1 MPQGVHQPPFRRNG
15 RSTSNAEPTLTN
27 LGKPNLR
34 YRLVLRTEPPPATT
48 PATPRSSAVRRP
60 LLLVAGMGALVLCA
74 ALSLALGSRSVPLA
88 TIVDAL
94 TGAAHGGDADVVTGL
109 RVPRTLIGL
118 AVGAALGVD
127 GAVAQGVTRNPLA
140 SPITLGINAGA
151 SLAVVAAIYTLDLS
165 RPAEYVWFAF
175 AGAAVAA
182 VAAYAMSRRGGDLDP
197 VRLALGGTVLTV
209 VLTSWTSA
217 LMLAS
222 HRTLDEARFWLAGS
236 IAGRQLDTLTPVLP
250 FLVLGLVAAFAISP
264 ALNALALGD
273 ETAQSLGVPV
283 ARIRVV
289 GGLAVVLLAG
299 SAVAVSGPV
308 AFIGLAAPHLV
319 RPLLGNDH
327 RWLLPGCLITGP
339 LLLLAADVLGR
350 LVVRPSEIEV
360 GIVTAFLGAPLLAV
374 LARKVAK

>member
-1 MPQGVHQPPFRRNG
+1 MRR
-15 RSTSNAEPTLTN
+15 
-27 LGKPNLR
+27 
-34 YRLVLRTEPPPATT
+34 
-48 PATPRSSAVRRP
+48 
-60 LLLVAGMGALVLCA
+60 LLLLTAGAGALVLCV
-74 ALSLALGSRSVPLA
+74 ALSLALGSRSIPISTV
-88 TIVDAL
+88 IDAL
-94 TGAAHGGDADVVTGL
+94 TGSGSGSGGDADVVTGL
-109 RVPRTLIGL
+109 RVPRTLVGL
-118 AVGAALGVD
+118 AVGAALGVA

-151 SLAVVAAIYTLDLS
+151 SFAVVAAIYGLGLS
-165 RPAEYVWFAF
+165 RPVEYVPFAF
-175 AGAAVAA
+175 LGAAVAA

-250 FLVLGLVAAFAISP
+250 FLALGLVGAFAVAP

-273 ETAQSLGVPV
+273 EAAQALGVPV
-283 ARIRVV
+283 ARIRVL

-299 SAVAVSGPV
+299 SAVAVAGPV

-374 LARKVAK
+374 LARKVAR

>member
-1 MPQGVHQPPFRRNG
+1 M
-15 RSTSNAEPTLTN
+15 
-27 LGKPNLR
+27 
-34 YRLVLRTEPPPATT
+34 RTDPPAPTA
-48 PATPRSSAVRRP
+48 PAPRASTVRQP
-60 LLLVAGMGALVLCA
+60 LLLAAGLCALVLCA
-74 ALSLALGSRSVPLA
+74 ALSLALGSRSIPLA
-88 TIVDAL
+88 TVVDAL
-94 TGAAHGGDADVVTGL
+94 TGTAHGGDADVVTGL

-118 AVGAALGVD
+118 AVGAALGVA

-140 SPITLGINAGA
+140 SPVTLGINAGA
-151 SLAVVAAIYTLDLS
+151 SLAVVAAIYTLGLA
-165 RPAEYVWFAF
+165 RPVQYVWFAF

-236 IAGRQLDTLTPVLP
+236 IAGRHLDTLTPVLP
-250 FLVLGLVAAFAISP
+250 FLAIGLVGALAIAP

-283 ARIRVV
+283 ARIRAA

-299 SAVAVSGPV
+299 SAVAVAGPV
-308 AFIGLAAPHLV
+308 AFIGLAAPHLI

-327 RWLLPGCLITGP
+327 RRLLPGCLIAGP
-339 LLLLAADVLGR
+339 VLLLTADVLGR

-374 LARKVAK
+374 LARKVAR

>member
-1 MPQGVHQPPFRRNG
+1 M
-15 RSTSNAEPTLTN
+15 
-27 LGKPNLR
+27 LR
-34 YRLVLRTEPPPATT
+34 PDPPAPTA
-48 PATPRSSAVRRP
+48 PATPRSPAVRQP
-60 LLLVAGMGALVLCA
+60 LLLFAGVCALVLCA
-74 ALSLALGSRSVPLA
+74 ALSLALGSRSIPLS
-88 TIVDAL
+88 TVLDAL
-94 TGAAHGGDADVVTGL
+94 TGAAHGGGADVVTGL

-118 AVGAALGVD
+118 AVGAALGVA

-140 SPITLGINAGA
+140 SPVTLGINAGA
-151 SLAVVAAIYTLDLS
+151 SLFVVAAIYTLNLA
-165 RPAEYVWFAF
+165 RPVEYVWFAF

-236 IAGRQLDTLTPVLP
+236 IAGRHLDTLTPVLP
-250 FLVLGLVAAFAISP
+250 FLVLGLVGALAVAP

-273 ETAQSLGVPV
+273 ETAQALGVPV

-299 SAVAVSGPV
+299 SAVAVAGPL

-327 RWLLPGCLITGP
+327 RWLLPGCLVTGP
-339 LLLLAADVLGR
+339 LLLLTADVLGR

-374 LARKVAK
+374 LARKVAR

>member
-1 MPQGVHQPPFRRNG
+1 M
-15 RSTSNAEPTLTN
+15 
-27 LGKPNLR
+27 PNLISGH
-34 YRLVLRTEPPPATT
+34 VFTTDPPAPTT
-48 PATPRSSAVRRP
+48 PAPRVRSAARLP
-60 LLLVAGMGALVLCA
+60 LVLAAGLGLLALCA
-74 ALSLALGSRSVPLA
+74 VLSLAVGSR
-88 TIVDAL
+88 TIPFETVVGAL
-94 TGAAHGGDADVVTGL
+94 TGSEHGGDADVVTGL

-118 AVGAALGVD
+118 AVGAALGVA

-151 SLAVVAAIYTLDLS
+151 SFAVVAAIYTLDLT
-165 RPAEYVWFAF
+165 RPLQYVWFAF

-236 IAGRQLDTLTPVLP
+236 IAGRHLDTLTPVLP
-250 FLVLGLVAAFAISP
+250 FLVAGLIASFAVGPS
-264 ALNALALGD
+264 LNALALGD

-299 SAVAVSGPV
+299 SAVAVAGPI

-319 RPLLGNDH
+319 RPFLGNDH
-327 RWLLPGCLITGP
+327 RMLLPGCLIAGP
-339 LLLLAADVLGR
+339 VLLLAADVLGR
-350 LVVRPSEIEV
+350 VVVRPSELEV

-374 LARKVAK
+374 LARKVAR

>member
-1 MPQGVHQPPFRRNG
+1 M
-15 RSTSNAEPTLTN
+15 
-27 LGKPNLR
+27 
-34 YRLVLRTEPPPATT
+34 
-48 PATPRSSAVRRP
+48 
-60 LLLVAGMGALVLCA
+60 LLVVGVCVLVLCA
-74 ALSLALGSRSVPLA
+74 ALSLALGSRSIPLS
-88 TIVDAL
+88 TVIDAL

-109 RVPRTLIGL
+109 RVPRTIIGL
-118 AVGAALGVD
+118 TVGAALGVA

-140 SPITLGINAGA
+140 SPVTLGINAGA
-151 SLAVVAAIYTLDLS
+151 SLAVVAAIYTLGLS
-165 RPAEYVWFAF
+165 RPSEYVWFAF

-236 IAGRQLDTLTPVLP
+236 IAGRHLDTLTPVLP
-250 FLVLGLVAAFAISP
+250 FLVLGLVAALAISP

-273 ETAQSLGVPV
+273 ETAQALGVPV

-299 SAVAVSGPV
+299 SAVAVAGPV

-319 RPLLGNDH
+319 RQVLGNDH

-350 LVVRPSEIEV
+350 LVVQPSEIEV

-374 LARKVAK
+374 LARRVAK

>member
-1 MPQGVHQPPFRRNG
+1 MLLAAGVC
-15 RSTSNAEPTLTN
+15 
-27 LGKPNLR
+27 
-34 YRLVLRTEPPPATT
+34 
-48 PATPRSSAVRRP
+48 
-60 LLLVAGMGALVLCA
+60 ALVLCA
-74 ALSLALGSRSVPLA
+74 SLSLALGSRSIPLS
-88 TIVDAL
+88 TVVDAL

-109 RVPRTLIGL
+109 RVPRTLTGL
-118 AVGAALGVD
+118 AVGAALGVA

-140 SPITLGINAGA
+140 SPVTLGINAGA
-151 SLAVVAAIYTLDLS
+151 SLAVVAAIYVLDLS
-165 RPAEYVWFAF
+165 RPVEYVWFAF
-175 AGAAVAA
+175 TGAAVAA

-197 VRLALGGTVLTV
+197 VRLALGGTVLTM

-236 IAGRQLDTLTPVLP
+236 IAGRHLDTLTPVLP
-250 FLVLGLVAAFAISP
+250 FLLLGLLGAFAISP

-273 ETAQSLGVPV
+273 ESAQSLGVPV

-299 SAVAVSGPV
+299 GAVAVAGPV

-327 RWLLPGCLITGP
+327 RWLLPGCLIAGP

-374 LARKVAK
+374 LARKVAR

>member
-1 MPQGVHQPPFRRNG
+1 MLTTDPP
-15 RSTSNAEPTLTN
+15 SP
-27 LGKPNLR
+27 
-34 YRLVLRTEPPPATT
+34 TT
-48 PATPRSSAVRRP
+48 PAPRTRSATRLP
-60 LLLVAGMGALVLCA
+60 LVLVAGLGLLALCA
-74 ALSLALGSRSVPLA
+74 ALSLALGSRTIPLG
-88 TIVDAL
+88 TVIGAL
-94 TGAAHGGDADVVTGL
+94 TGGEHGGDADVVTGL

-118 AVGAALGVD
+118 AVGAALGVA

-151 SLAVVAAIYTLDLS
+151 SFAVVAAIYTFELT
-165 RPAEYVWFAF
+165 RPIEYVWFAF

-182 VAAYAMSRRGGDLDP
+182 VAAYAMSRHGGDLDP

-236 IAGRQLDTLTPVLP
+236 VAGRHLDTLVPVLP
-250 FLVLGLVAAFAISP
+250 FLALGLIASFAVAPS
-264 ALNALALGD
+264 LNALALGD
-273 ETAQSLGVPV
+273 ESAQSLGVPV

-299 SAVAVSGPV
+299 SAVAVAGPV

-327 RWLLPGCLITGP
+327 RLLLPGCLIAGP
-339 LLLLAADVLGR
+339 VLLLAADVLGR
-350 LVVRPSEIEV
+350 MVARPSELEV

-374 LARKVAK
+374 LARKVAR